1 MILQNNEVS
10 NLSDFQNQGG
20 KAVVSYTELIFQLV
34 NLHYRGFLTTETE
47 LSLSFGLRVRPN
59 TSTVLN

>member
-1 MILQNNEVS
+1 
-10 NLSDFQNQGG
+10 
-20 KAVVSYTELIFQLV
+20 VSYTELIFQLV